1 MAALKRLKKSK
12 RGKAVCEVCDEQIKV
27 GDYYEKFSVR
37 FSNPRT
43 RCDKHPFRQSD
54 MAQGKNATAY
64 GVQEYLEDWKNG
76 IVEKDEKPFD
86 FEVLKVRVDGAMSDI
101 ENLAEEY
108 EDGANNI
115 SEHFG
120 NTFQTDKME
129 EDAQS
134 CRAMLDSLNTLQD
147 KLNDKEEKLS
157 LEDVKSEIQE
167 VNEQITF

>member
-1 MAALKRLKKSK
+1 MSALKRLKKSK

-64 GVQEYLEDWKNG
+64 GVQEYLEDWSNG

-108 EDGANNI
+108 EDGKFRGFFTLNSNVCRHVLNVMGKTLGSKFNI
-115 SEHFG
+115 
-120 NTFQTDKME
+120 Q
-129 EDAQS
+129 
-134 CRAMLDSLNTLQD
+134 
-147 KLNDKEEKLS
+147 
-157 LEDVKSEIQE
+157 
-167 VNEQITF
+167 

>member
-1 MAALKRLKKSK
+1 MSALRRLKKSK

-37 FSNPRT
+37 FSDPRI
-43 RCDKHPFRQSD
+43 RCNKHSFRQSD

-76 IVEKDEKPFD
+76 VVEKNEKPFD
-86 FEVLKVRVDGAMSDI
+86 FEVLKVRVDGAKSDI

-129 EDAQS
+129 EDAES
-134 CRAMLDSLNTLQD
+134 CRAMLDKLDTLQD

-157 LEDVKSEIQE
+157 LADTQTEIQE
-167 VNEQITF
+167 VIEQITF